1 MSPSF
6 ADPRVPPRPRLAV
19 RFRHT
24 RSSCSTAGS
33 TGKALHGMR
42 SVLCSGM
49 QSLRYLDSG
58 DRIPAALSSTGLQG
72 TSWRKNPH
80 GPPPRRPDETTSD
93 RLDSWKDVAAYL
105 QRDVSTV
112 QRWEKREAM
121 PVHRHVHEK
130 QGTVYAFRLELDAW
144 WRGRG
149 GRLSQQ
155 EDGESGQVQAAP
167 ASREQENPRPGDP
180 GLAATSQRPWWAH
193 WRVILTGMGALGM
206 VLTIVSGT
214 YLSPGIGRTERRQHP
229 DRRSGSRR
237 RWSPRQSTVGN
248 TASRFGGIRP
258 AAEGAVP
265 QRPDD

>member
-1 MSPSF
+1 MAQEPARPS
-6 ADPRVPPRPRLAV
+6 
-19 RFRHT
+19 
-24 RSSCSTAGS
+24 
-33 TGKALHGMR
+33 
-42 SVLCSGM
+42 
-49 QSLRYLDSG
+49 
-58 DRIPAALSSTGLQG
+58 
-72 TSWRKNPH
+72 
-80 GPPPRRPDETTSD
+80 PRRPDETTLD
-93 RLDSWKDVAAYL
+93 RLDSWKDVAAYV

-130 QGTVYAFRLELDAW
+130 QGTVYAFRSELDAW

-149 GRLSQQ
+149 GGLSQQ

-167 ASREQENPRPGDP
+167 TSREQGNPRPGDP

-193 WRVILTGMGALGM
+193 WGVILTGMVALGM
-206 VLTIVSGT
+206 VLTIVSVPS
-214 YLSPGIGRTERRQHP
+214 LSPGIGRTERRQHP

-237 RWSPRQSTVGN
+237 RRSPRQSTVGN
-248 TASRFGGIRP
+248 TASQLGSIRP

>member
-1 MSPSF
+1 MAQEPARPS
-6 ADPRVPPRPRLAV
+6 
-19 RFRHT
+19 
-24 RSSCSTAGS
+24 
-33 TGKALHGMR
+33 
-42 SVLCSGM
+42 
-49 QSLRYLDSG
+49 
-58 DRIPAALSSTGLQG
+58 
-72 TSWRKNPH
+72 
-80 GPPPRRPDETTSD
+80 PRRPDETTSD

-155 EDGESGQVQAAP
+155 EDGESGQVPGGASVPRTGEPAARRSGARRHLP
-167 ASREQENPRPGDP
+167 TTVVGTLARHSHWHGCPRNGPDD
-180 GLAATSQRPWWAH
+180 
-193 WRVILTGMGALGM
+193 RVS
-206 VLTIVSGT
+206 VP

-248 TASRFGGIRP
+248 TASQFGGIRP
-258 AAEGAVP
+258 AAEARVLRASGRLTRTTRVRSRCSSGRSSSSP
-265 QRPDD
+265 RSPPPTRSSPRPT